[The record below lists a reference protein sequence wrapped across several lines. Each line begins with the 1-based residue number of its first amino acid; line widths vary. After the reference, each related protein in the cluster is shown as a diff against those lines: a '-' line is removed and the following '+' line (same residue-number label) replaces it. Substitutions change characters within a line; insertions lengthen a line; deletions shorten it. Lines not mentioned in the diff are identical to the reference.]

1 MAIMIFSPVSNS
13 SHHPLVMSPELKDF
27 QLGSARDLFHISSE
41 LKIDQ
46 KRAKI
51 MILVGTLTA
60 GGVSGAQNGKN
71 CAIAPKQFNSRT
83 NKL

>member
-1 MAIMIFSPVSNS
+1 
-13 SHHPLVMSPELKDF
+13 
-27 QLGSARDLFHISSE
+27 
-41 LKIDQ
+41 
-46 KRAKI
+46 